1 VDGEAKL
8 PEVVAARGASGR
20 FAGLLHG
27 GEQQRDEDANDGDDD
42 EQFDERER
50 AAGGARGVVTYH
62 D

>member
-8 PEVVAARGASGR
+8 SEVVAARRASGR